1 MNLNL
6 KLNFTTR
13 VYCRI
18 CIPESILPRCSPRYL
33 QPLSRRMPRTTLEAV
48 RVSYEMRVAIR
59 ERPEI
64 LLQTLLVI
72 VLDLNDL

>member
-1 MNLNL
+1 
-6 KLNFTTR
+6 
-13 VYCRI
+13 
-18 CIPESILPRCSPRYL
+18 
-33 QPLSRRMPRTTLEAV
+33 MPRTTLEAV
-48 RVSYEMRVAIR
+48 RMSYEMRVAIQ